1 MKCKNVFSFGK
12 LRIQNSVVFLI
23 RAAVFVV
30 LFFLNGILKGKTGL
44 SQIIL
49 IVACVWTFLSVY
61 EYLMSWLFPQVK
73 EIAFDKDTVT
83 INGKDR
89 FTYNP
94 DNMLFIRPVRITF
107 VDLNL
112 FLYVRDEEEQ
122 VTKLYWFG
130 NVFWNKEINKRK
142 EVFDKIISF
151 ETKLYEKYAYAYLCD
166 NATEDNTLINI
177 PVARCNK
184 HHLKDIL
191 MYYIPASVILLIA
204 LFVVLNRPV
213 FAFLMLVSVVVY
225 TLGVFK
231 SISFRRDSK
240 VFINTAEITR
250 KGIRIDNDFFSINDK
265 LKVIFSEKEGKK
277 ESFLDDGN
285 YVTLTDGNNT
295 KRFWLGQDELY
306 RKEQTLLKYTL
317 DSLTKYLT
325 MSAQGD

>member
-23 RAAVFVV
+23 RAAISVV
-30 LFFLNGILKGKTGL
+30 LFFLNGILKGKTCL

-73 EIAFDKDTVT
+73 EITFDKDTVT

-94 DNMLFIRPVRITF
+94 DSMLFIRPVRITF

-112 FLYVRDEEEQ
+112 FLYVKDEDEQ

-130 NVFWNKEINKRK
+130 NVFWDKEINKRK

-184 HHLKDIL
+184 HHLMDIL
-191 MYYIPASVILLIA
+191 MYYIPASIILLIA

-213 FAFLMLVSVVVY
+213 FAFLMLSSVVVY
-225 TLGVFK
+225 TLGIFK

-250 KGIRIDNDFFSINDK
+250 KGIRVDNDFFSINDK
-265 LKVIFSEKEGKK
+265 LKVTFSEKEGKK
-277 ESFLDDGN
+277 ESFLDDGS
-285 YVTLTDGNNT
+285 YVPLTDGNNT
-295 KRFWLGQDELY
+295 KRFWLGQDALY

-325 MSAQGD
+325 MSAKGD